1 MRYDVVIN
9 TDKTSTHYFEIE
21 DSVLKIAMKI
31 YDMLNFSIKVS
42 QLQHSYVEF
51 VRIQMRKTLA
61 KSIL

>member
-1 MRYDVVIN
+1 MRYDVVIT
-9 TDKTSTHYFEIE
+9 TDKKSTHYFEIE

-42 QLQHSYVEF
+42 QLQHNYVEF

>member
-1 MRYDVVIN
+1 MRYDVVIT
-9 TDKTSTHYFEIE
+9 TDKTSTYYFEIE

-42 QLQHSYVEF
+42 QLQHNYVEF